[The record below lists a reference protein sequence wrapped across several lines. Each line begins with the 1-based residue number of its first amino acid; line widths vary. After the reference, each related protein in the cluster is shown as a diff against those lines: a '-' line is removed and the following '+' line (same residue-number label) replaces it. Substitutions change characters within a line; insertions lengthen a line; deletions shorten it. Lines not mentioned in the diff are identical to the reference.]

1 MDNEMV
7 RLTVIIV
14 GALLVVYLLKQVMG
28 YEMEGLDENGNG
40 NGNGM
45 EPEEEV
51 VAEENGE
58 IMEEPVDAVKARD
71 PGPMVGAGFDGLSA
85 EELKHA
91 CFPTDR
97 ELTADDLLPKN
108 EYAAWADVH
117 PHGVGVLQDKNF
129 LHAGHHIGIN
139 TVGQSLRNANRS
151 FRSEPPNPQ
160 IQVSPW
166 LQTTIGPDQTRRPL
180 EIGSHY

>member
-1 MDNEMV
+1 MALNNEIL
-7 RLTVIIV
+7 RLALIV
-14 GALLVVYLLKQVMG
+14 VAALAVVWVLNKMG
-28 YEMEGLDENGNG
+28 HNVDHPMADAILMKKEGMENG
-40 NGNGM
+40 
-45 EPEEEV
+45 EEE
-51 VAEENGE
+51 EE
-58 IMEEPVDAVKARD
+58 IMEEPVPVVRARD

-97 ELTADDLLPKN
+97 ELTADDLMPRN

-139 TVGQSLRNANRS
+139 TVGQSLRNANQS
-151 FRSEPPNPQ
+151 FRSEPANPQ
-160 IQVSPW
+160 VQVSPW
-166 LQTTIGPDQTRRPL
+166 LQTTIGSDQLRRPM

>member
-1 MDNEMV
+1 MALNNEIL
-7 RLTVIIV
+7 RLTLIV
-14 GALLVVYLLKQVMG
+14 VAALAVVWFLNKMG
-28 YEMEGLDENGNG
+28 NGVNHPLASAMEGMEDAEKADE
-40 NGNGM
+40 
-45 EPEEEV
+45 P
-51 VAEENGE
+51 E
-58 IMEEPVDAVKARD
+58 IMEEPVPVVRARD

-91 CFPTDR
+91 CFPTDK
-97 ELTADDLLPKN
+97 ELTANELMPAN

-139 TVGQSLRNANRS
+139 TVGQSLRNANYN

-160 IQVSPW
+160 VQVAPW
-166 LQTTIGPDQTRRPL
+166 LQSTIGPDQLRRPL
-180 EIGSHY
+180 EIGSNF